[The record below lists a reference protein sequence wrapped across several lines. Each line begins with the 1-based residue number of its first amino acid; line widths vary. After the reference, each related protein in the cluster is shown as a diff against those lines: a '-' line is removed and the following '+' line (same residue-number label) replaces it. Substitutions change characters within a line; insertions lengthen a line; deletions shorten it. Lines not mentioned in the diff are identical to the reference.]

1 MASIKGI
8 IGLTAVV
15 AIVAAAALIGMEGFR
30 ALENPGSLFEEL
42 LGRFDTPANPS
53 DSSSRSFVVRQGD
66 AAAQISD
73 RLQSQGLISEAR
85 VFRWMVDLKGVA
97 GDLAAGEYE
106 LSPSMKPSEVLAV
119 LAAGKTKS
127 APLVTIP
134 EGWRAEQIA
143 ERMAARG
150 VGSIDQ
156 FMALV
161 KGGRSQSPGLASRPA
176 GSSFEGYL
184 FPESYQADAKT
195 TSDDMVNRMIEQFES
210 RFTQDMRAKVAAQGL
225 TIHQVVTMASLVE
238 REAVVPSERP
248 LVAGVFYNRL
258 RDGML
263 LQTDPTVQYAVALG
277 QPNSQQRYGWWKV
290 ALTKDDLAIDS
301 PYNSYLHPGL
311 PPGPIC
317 NPGLASLKAAVEP
330 AATDYLYFVAKQ
342 DGTHAFAKTLDE
354 HNDNVA
360 RYSR

>member
-1 MASIKGI
+1 MTSFKGI
-8 IGLTAVV
+8 IGFVALV
-15 AIVAAAALIGMEGFR
+15 AIVAAAALIVMEGSR
-30 ALENPGSLFEEL
+30 ALDNPGSLFEEL
-42 LGRFDTPANPS
+42 LSRFDTPADPS
-53 DSSSRSFVVRQGD
+53 DSAIRSFVVKQGD
-66 AAAQISD
+66 TAAQISE
-73 RLQSQGLISEAR
+73 RLQSQGLISDAR
-85 VFRWMVDLKGVA
+85 VFRWMADLEEVA
-97 GDLAAGEYE
+97 GELAVGEYE

-119 LAAGKTKS
+119 LAGGKTKA

-150 VGSIDQ
+150 VGTVDQ

-161 KGGRSQSPGLASRPA
+161 KGGRSPLPGLATRPV
-176 GSSFEGYL
+176 GSSLEGYL
-184 FPESYQADAKT
+184 FPESYQVNAKT
-195 TSDDMVNRMIEQFES
+195 TPDQMVDRMLDEFES
-210 RFTQDMRAKVAAQGL
+210 RFTEDMKAEVAARGL

-258 RDGML
+258 REGML
-263 LQTDPTVQYAVALG
+263 LQTDPTVQYAVAS
-277 QPNSQQRYGWWKV
+277 SQQDSQKRYGWWKT
-290 ALTKDDLAIDS
+290 ALTKEDLAIDS
-301 PYNSYLHPGL
+301 PYNTYLHPGL

-330 AATDYLYFVAKQ
+330 VATDYLYFVAKQ

-360 RYSR
+360 RYNR